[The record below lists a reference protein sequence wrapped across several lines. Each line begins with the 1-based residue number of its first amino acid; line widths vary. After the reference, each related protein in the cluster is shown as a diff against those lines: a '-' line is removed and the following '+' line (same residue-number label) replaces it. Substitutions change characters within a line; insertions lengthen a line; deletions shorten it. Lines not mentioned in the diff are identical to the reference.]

1 MKIKG
6 KNPTKTPMTVTF
18 AVALTILAL
27 YTVAIFLLIG
37 WGFLKSLQ
45 SVEDFIYQGVS
56 YAAFPKEFALS
67 NYLEA
72 FDAIEYKNV
81 KLAGMFVNSVIYSA
95 GCAAVAVLIPCIVGY
110 LTAKIKV
117 WFNKVVTGVVLF
129 SMFFTCYGQMPSMIE
144 TMNTLQLMDTWGG
157 MFLMK
162 ASFLSNMYL
171 LFNVAFSSLSKE
183 YSEAAYI
190 DGASN
195 TKVMFTI
202 CFPLVK
208 TTILVLFITTFITY
222 WNDYQTPMIYLQ
234 SKPTAAYGLFQF
246 NSATNSYQDHIVYKF
261 AGFMLI
267 LLPTF
272 IIFILMKDYLLGNLT
287 EGGVKG

>member
-1 MKIKG
+1 MKIKS
-6 KNPTKTPMTVTF
+6 KNPTKTPMTITF
-18 AVALTILAL
+18 AVALTVMIL
-27 YTVAIFLLIG
+27 YTIIMFLLIG
-37 WGFLKSLQ
+37 WGFIKSLQ
-45 SVEDFIYQGVS
+45 TANDFVLQSLS
-56 YAAFPKEFALS
+56 YAALPKEFGIS
-67 NYLEA
+67 NYIAA
-72 FDAIEYKNV
+72 FDQIEYKNV
-81 KLAGMFVNSVIYSA
+81 KLAGMFVNSVLYAA
-95 GCAAVAVLIPCIVGY
+95 GCAAASVMIPCIVGY

-117 WFNKVVTGVVLF
+117 WFNKVVTGMVLF

-144 TMNTLQLMDTWGG
+144 TMNVLGLMDTWGG

-171 LFNVAFSSLSKE
+171 LFNAAFMSLSKE

-195 TKVMFTI
+195 TRVMFTI

-208 TTILVLFITTFITY
+208 TTILVLFVTTFITY
-222 WNDYQTPMIYLQ
+222 WNDYQTPMIYLPN
-234 SKPTAAYGLFQF
+234 KPTASYGLFVF
-246 NSATNSYQDHIVYKF
+246 NSSTNSYQDYLVYKL

-272 IIFILMKDYLLGNLT
+272 LIFLLMKDYLLGNLT